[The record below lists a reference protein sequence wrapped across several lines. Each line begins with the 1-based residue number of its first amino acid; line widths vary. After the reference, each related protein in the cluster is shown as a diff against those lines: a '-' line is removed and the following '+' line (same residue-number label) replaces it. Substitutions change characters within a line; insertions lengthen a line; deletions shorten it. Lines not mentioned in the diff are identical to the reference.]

1 MIRNWFPVAEPQFTR
16 GIPFS
21 GNKTVQHTMNRFA
34 TVIIQ
39 TNYVV
44 SAGVTQSEE
53 EKKIL
58 YMIRTLSH

>member
-44 SAGVTQSEE
+44 SAGGHPE
-53 EKKIL
+53 
-58 YMIRTLSH
+58 